1 MNNKLNTI
9 IKAVTSIQVALLRFR
24 DKEERQNLHVKI
36 AYSGD
41 NSLHCSITGEIPP
54 GMKIDDNK
62 VNLVQKYQGNYF
74 FISGYIPD
82 EMQGIPRILSIVIT
96 KATWFVRKSRGSVT
110 WLREKH
116 TYENE
121 QEKISLAP

>member
-1 MNNKLNTI
+1 MNNKLSTI
-9 IKAVTSIQVALLRFR
+9 IKAVTAIQIALLRFR
-24 DKEERQNLHVKI
+24 DKEVRQNLHVKI
-36 AYSGD
+36 AYCGD

-74 FISGYIPD
+74 FISGYI
-82 EMQGIPRILSIVIT
+82 QGELHDMPRILSIVIT

-116 TYENE
+116 VYE
-121 QEKISLAP
+121 QEEISLAS